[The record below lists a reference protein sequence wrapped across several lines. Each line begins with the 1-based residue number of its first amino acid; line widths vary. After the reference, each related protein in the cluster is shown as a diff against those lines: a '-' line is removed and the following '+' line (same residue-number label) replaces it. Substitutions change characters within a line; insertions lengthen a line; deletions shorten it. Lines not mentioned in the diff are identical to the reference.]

1 MLNLF
6 LPVSVSQSFSS
17 VCLESCQGFN
27 VYNFP
32 LLNFLGPFPNVD
44 LESLILISG
53 NEKAGLV
60 LVVCLP
66 EEIAFGYMK
75 IMFYF
80 YAKPSLFPF
89 LLFCTLRSWLIM
101 LYYCCFI
108 LLFQLVMLG
117 KGSWE
122 SINAIWYN
130 TQLIHQK

>member
-32 LLNFLGPFPNVD
+32 LLNFLGTFPNVD
-44 LESLILISG
+44 LVSLILISG

-80 YAKPSLFPF
+80 YAKYIYRFPLKPLFPTF
-89 LLFCTLRSWLIM
+89 PLCLPPILYIKILVNNALLLL
-101 LYYCCFI
+101 LYFTFSI
-108 LLFQLVMLG
+108 DNAWKGQLG
-117 KGSWE
+117 K
-122 SINAIWYN
+122 
-130 TQLIHQK
+130 H